1 MAIDPQSLLAS
12 LHKVKPAGKNRWRAC
27 CPAHEDRTPSFK
39 LEVASDGRILMHCF
53 SEQCSIEDICASLGV
68 EVKDLFPDEGHY
80 KPVRIPANVPTLDT
94 YFIEVIKAQIRRG
107 ETITEAERGRYLN
120 AIKKEAT
127 R

>member
-12 LHKVKPAGKNRWRAC
+12 LDKVKSTGKDRWKAC
-27 CPAHEDRTPSFK
+27 CPAHEDKSPSFQ
-39 LEVASDGRILMHCF
+39 LQVASDGRILMHCF

-80 KPVRIPANVPTLDT
+80 SPVRIPANIPTEDT
-94 YFIEVIKAQIRRG
+94 FFIEVIKAQVRRG
-107 ETITEAERGRYLN
+107 EAITQAERSRYLS
-120 AIKKEAT
+120 AVRKEAT